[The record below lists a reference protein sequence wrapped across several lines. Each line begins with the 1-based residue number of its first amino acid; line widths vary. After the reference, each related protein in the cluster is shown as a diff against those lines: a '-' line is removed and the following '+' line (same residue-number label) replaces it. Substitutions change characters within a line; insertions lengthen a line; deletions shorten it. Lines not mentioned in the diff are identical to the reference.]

1 MKIFT
6 SSTRLSK
13 GACALA
19 VAGAVALPLAPVLAE
34 NINIAAQNVAA
45 QNVAAGDQ
53 ATAGASFG
61 WGVRASFLSY
71 NGMPREMT
79 DGAAWDATAKQFTFT
94 PTSTTVSEDGKQVTL
109 QAAGR
114 LWFTGHCAEGQDPET
129 GCALNLTFSNPRVEL
144 NLADGTGSLYMTV
157 RTKNYASG
165 KFEGPMEVKMA
176 TLSTGTAKQSEKD
189 GVVSISG
196 ISANLTADGN
206 HAFSDFYN
214 EGASLDPLSI
224 SYTGSAANAPK
235 SAYSAAESY
244 NTGASVNQPQNT
256 ARLGQNHIVHV
267 APPSFSGDTTYT
279 VLNSSNLKMTDTGVL
294 KAIKGV
300 FAVDA
305 DGNRML
311 VIGSETNK
319 PELYTVTAEGKLVS
333 SGIYSDAELGATTV
347 KAIGYNPANNTWGIL
362 SIDGQGGGK
371 LTIIDASG
379 KATSQALPKPDSID
393 PQVVNAYSLDEYYG
407 DSFSNN
413 TVTLAPLPDG
423 SFVYAPSTSIY
434 DASGEKVVQKGHLL
448 HLSSNGVSL
457 VPNSSPEGYTTTLS
471 STLVSPKGYI
481 YRWNNWSGGKVQVLK
496 YENGTF
502 SVVRESS
509 TLEGFEK
516 TEVATMFLTRAGN
529 VVVVDASGSRLVFMD
544 DTLNKVNE
552 VVLSS
557 MRKTDKSGGYNAL
570 ELPNGDIIYPTS
582 FENPNTYEDQLWL
595 NRLAANSA
603 PAPAPEPT
611 KSAEPTVAPTVAP
624 SAEPTVAPTE
634 APTAEPTKSA
644 EPTVAPTEA
653 PTAEPTKSAEPTVAP
668 TAEPTKSA
676 EPTVAPTEAPSA
688 TAEPTMTP
696 SASAEPTAEPSV
708 TAEPTATAEP
718 TVEPSATAEPSVTA
732 EPTAVPSEEPTSPS
746 LPTAS
751 VAPSVAPSA
760 SATPSASVSASPTAV
775 PSVPAVTPSAT
786 VSASASASSSV
797 SASASSSASSS
808 SSASASES
816 ASSSA
821 SASESASAS
830 ASASESSTADQN
842 ATGHKGGS
850 NGGSDAGSG
859 ASDNLGVSG
868 SNGGSSNGGSSL
880 GGGSSAGGS
889 SSSTSGSSSSK
900 LAQTGASGAMFAA
913 AAGAITL
920 AAGTALV
927 VARRR
932 KS

>member
-6 SSTRLSK
+6 SGTRLSK

-224 SYTGSAANAPK
+224 SYNGSAANTPK
-235 SAYSAAESY
+235 SAYSVAESY
-244 NTGASVNQPQNT
+244 NTGAGVNLPQNT
-256 ARLGQNHIVHV
+256 ARLGKNHIVHV

-279 VLNSSNLKMTDTGVL
+279 VLTSSNLKMTDTGVL

-333 SGIYSDAELGATTV
+333 SGTYSDADLGTTTV
-347 KAIGYNPANNTWGIL
+347 KAIGYNPANNTWGIV

-407 DSFSNN
+407 DAFSNN

-434 DASGEKVVQKGHLL
+434 DAAGENVVQKGHLL

-457 VPNSSPEGYTTTLS
+457 VPNSSPEGYTTALP

-481 YRWNNWSGGKVQVLK
+481 YRWNNWYGGKVQILK

-502 SVVRESS
+502 SVVRESA

-544 DTLNKVNE
+544 ETLNKVNE

-603 PAPAPEPT
+603 PEQTPAPEPT
-611 KSAEPTVAPTVAP
+611 KPAEPTVAPTEAPSAEPTKAPEPTVAPTAEPSAEPTKPAEPTVAPTVAPTAEPTKTAEPTVAPTEVPSATAEPTVAPTVAP
-624 SAEPTVAPTE
+624 SA
-634 APTAEPTKSA
+634 TAEPTATAEPSA
-644 EPTVAPTEA
+644 EPTV
-653 PTAEPTKSAEPTVAP
+653 
-668 TAEPTKSA
+668 
-676 EPTVAPTEAPSA
+676 
-688 TAEPTMTP
+688 
-696 SASAEPTAEPSV
+696 EPS
-708 TAEPTATAEP
+708 ATAEP

-751 VAPSVAPSA
+751 VVPSVAPSA
-760 SATPSASVSASPTAV
+760 SVTPSASVGASPTAV
-775 PSVPAVTPSAT
+775 PSVPAVTPSASE
-786 VSASASASSSV
+786 SASASASV
-797 SASASSSASSS
+797 SASSSASSS
-808 SSASASES
+808 SSASATASASES

-821 SASESASAS
+821 SASAS

-842 ATGHKGGS
+842 TAGHKGGS
-850 NGGSDAGSG
+850 NGGSDADSG

-880 GGGSSAGGS
+880 GGGSSVGG
-889 SSSTSGSSSSK
+889 SSTSGSPSSK

-913 AAGAITL
+913 AAGAIIL

>member
-6 SSTRLSK
+6 SGTRLSK

-224 SYTGSAANAPK
+224 SYNGSAANTPK
-235 SAYSAAESY
+235 SAYSVAESY
-244 NTGASVNQPQNT
+244 NTGAGVNQPQNT

-279 VLNSSNLKMTDTGVL
+279 VLTSSNLKMTDTGVL

-333 SGIYSDAELGATTV
+333 SGTYSDADLGTTTV
-347 KAIGYNPANNTWGIL
+347 KAIGYNPANNTWGIV

-407 DSFSNN
+407 DAFSNN

-434 DASGEKVVQKGHLL
+434 DAAGENVVQKGHLL

-457 VPNSSPEGYTTTLS
+457 VPNSSPEGYTTALP

-481 YRWNNWSGGKVQVLK
+481 YRWNNWYGGKVQILK

-502 SVVRESS
+502 SVVRESA

-595 NRLAANSA
+595 NRLAANLA
-603 PAPAPEPT
+603 PEQTPAPEPT
-611 KSAEPTVAPTVAP
+611 KP
-624 SAEPTVAPTE
+624 AEPTVAPTE
-634 APTAEPTKSA
+634 APSAEPTKAPEPTVAPTAEPSAEPTKPAEPTVAPTAEPSAEPTKSA
-644 EPTVAPTEA
+644 EPTVAP
-653 PTAEPTKSAEPTVAP
+653 SAEPTV
-668 TAEPTKSA
+668 TAEP
-676 EPTVAPTEAPSA
+676 
-688 TAEPTMTP
+688 
-696 SASAEPTAEPSV
+696 
-708 TAEPTATAEP
+708 TAEP

-751 VAPSVAPSA
+751 VVPSVAPSA
-760 SATPSASVSASPTAV
+760 SVTPSASVGASPTAV
-775 PSVPAVTPSAT
+775 PSVPAVTPSASE
-786 VSASASASSSV
+786 SASASASV
-797 SASASSSASSS
+797 SASSSASSS
-808 SSASASES
+808 SSASATASASES

-821 SASESASAS
+821 SASAS

-842 ATGHKGGS
+842 TAGHKGGS
-850 NGGSDAGSG
+850 NGGSDADSG

-880 GGGSSAGGS
+880 GGGSSVGG
-889 SSSTSGSSSSK
+889 SSTSGSPSSK

-913 AAGAITL
+913 AAGAIIL

>member
-6 SSTRLSK
+6 SGTRFSK

-19 VAGAVALPLAPVLAE
+19 VAGAVTLPLAPVLAE

-53 ATAGASFG
+53 ATASASFG

-94 PTSTTVSEDGKQVTL
+94 PSSTTISEDGKQVTL

-165 KFEGPMEVKMA
+165 KFEGPAEVKMA
-176 TLSTGTAKQSEKD
+176 TLSTGTAKQSEKG
-189 GVVSISG
+189 GVISISG

-224 SYTGSAANAPK
+224 SYTGSAANTPK
-235 SAYSAAESY
+235 SAYSVAESY
-244 NTGASVNQPQNT
+244 NTGAGVNQPQNT
-256 ARLGQNHIVHV
+256 ARLGRNHIVHV

-294 KAIKGV
+294 KANKGV

-311 VIGSETNK
+311 VIGSESNK

-333 SGIYSDAELGATTV
+333 SGTYSDAELGTNTV
-347 KAIGYNPANNTWGIL
+347 KAIGYNPANNTWGIV
-362 SIDGQGGGK
+362 SIDGHGGGK

-393 PQVVNAYSLDEYYG
+393 PQVVKAYSLDEYYG

-413 TVTLAPLPDG
+413 TLTLAPLPDG

-457 VPNSSPEGYTTTLS
+457 VPNSSPAGYDTALP

-481 YRWNNWSGGKVQVLK
+481 YRWNNWYGGKVQILK

-502 SVVRESS
+502 SVVRESA

-582 FENPNTYEDQLWL
+582 FENPTTYDDQLWL

-603 PAPAPEPT
+603 PTPAPEPT
-611 KSAEPTVAPTVAP
+611 KSAEPTVAPTVEPSAEPTVAPTAEPTVAP
-624 SAEPTVAPTE
+624 SAEPTVTAEPTVAPTE
-634 APTAEPTKSA
+634 APTAEP
-644 EPTVAPTEA
+644 
-653 PTAEPTKSAEPTVAP
+653 SAEPTVAP

-676 EPTVAPTEAPSA
+676 ES
-688 TAEPTMTP
+688 
-696 SASAEPTAEPSV
+696 SAEPTK
-708 TAEPTATAEP
+708 
-718 TVEPSATAEPSVTA
+718 
-732 EPTAVPSEEPTSPS
+732 
-746 LPTAS
+746 
-751 VAPSVAPSA
+751 
-760 SATPSASVSASPTAV
+760 TAV
-775 PSVPAVTPSAT
+775 PSVPAVTPSVSKPA
-786 VSASASASSSV
+786 SASASASSSASV
-797 SASASSSASSS
+797 SASSSASSS
-808 SSASASES
+808 SSASATASASES
-816 ASSSA
+816 ASASASA

-842 ATGHKGGS
+842 AAGHKGGS
-850 NGGSDAGSG
+850 NGDSDAGSG
-859 ASDNLGVSG
+859 ASDNLDVSG
-868 SNGGSSNGGSSL
+868 SNGGSSNGG
-880 GGGSSAGGS
+880 
-889 SSSTSGSSSSK
+889 SSTSGSSSSK
-900 LAQTGASGAMFAA
+900 LAQTGASGAIFAV

-920 AAGTALV
+920 VAGTALV

>member
-6 SSTRLSK
+6 SGTRFSK

-19 VAGAVALPLAPVLAE
+19 VAGAVTLPLAPVLAE

-53 ATAGASFG
+53 ATASASFG

-94 PTSTTVSEDGKQVTL
+94 PSSTTISEDGKQVTL

-165 KFEGPMEVKMA
+165 KFEGPAEVKMA
-176 TLSTGTAKQSEKD
+176 TLSTGTAKQSEKG
-189 GVVSISG
+189 GVISISG

-224 SYTGSAANAPK
+224 SYTGSAANTPK
-235 SAYSAAESY
+235 SAYSVAESY
-244 NTGASVNQPQNT
+244 NTGAGVNQPQNT
-256 ARLGQNHIVHV
+256 ARLGRNHIVHV

-294 KAIKGV
+294 KANKGV

-311 VIGSETNK
+311 VIGSESNK

-333 SGIYSDAELGATTV
+333 SGTYSDAELGTNTV
-347 KAIGYNPANNTWGIL
+347 KAIGYNPANNTWGIV
-362 SIDGQGGGK
+362 SIDGHGGGK

-434 DASGEKVVQKGHLL
+434 DAAGEKVVQKGHLL
-448 HLSSNGVSL
+448 HMSSNGVSL
-457 VPNSSPEGYTTTLS
+457 VPNSSPAGYDTALP

-481 YRWNNWSGGKVQVLK
+481 YRWNNWYGGKVQILK

-502 SVVRESS
+502 SVVRESA

-544 DTLNKVNE
+544 ETLNKVNE

-582 FENPNTYEDQLWL
+582 FENPTTYDDQLWL

-603 PAPAPEPT
+603 PTPAPEPT
-611 KSAEPTVAPTVAP
+611 KSAEPTVAPTVEPSAEPTVAPTAEPTVAP
-624 SAEPTVAPTE
+624 SAEPTVTAEPTVAPTE
-634 APTAEPTKSA
+634 APTAEP
-644 EPTVAPTEA
+644 
-653 PTAEPTKSAEPTVAP
+653 SAEPTVAP

-676 EPTVAPTEAPSA
+676 ES
-688 TAEPTMTP
+688 
-696 SASAEPTAEPSV
+696 SAEPTK
-708 TAEPTATAEP
+708 
-718 TVEPSATAEPSVTA
+718 
-732 EPTAVPSEEPTSPS
+732 
-746 LPTAS
+746 
-751 VAPSVAPSA
+751 
-760 SATPSASVSASPTAV
+760 TAV
-775 PSVPAVTPSAT
+775 PSVPAVTPSVSKPA
-786 VSASASASSSV
+786 SASASASSSASV
-797 SASASSSASSS
+797 SASSSASSS
-808 SSASASES
+808 SSASATASASES
-816 ASSSA
+816 ASASASA

-842 ATGHKGGS
+842 AAGHKGGS
-850 NGGSDAGSG
+850 NGDSDAGSG
-859 ASDNLGVSG
+859 ASDNLDVSG
-868 SNGGSSNGGSSL
+868 SNGGSSNGG
-880 GGGSSAGGS
+880 
-889 SSSTSGSSSSK
+889 SSTSGSSSSK
-900 LAQTGASGAMFAA
+900 LAQTGASGAIFAV

-920 AAGTALV
+920 VAGTALV

>member
-6 SSTRLSK
+6 SGTRLSK

-129 GCALNLTFSNPRVEL
+129 GCALNLTFSNPRMEL
-144 NLADGTGSLYMTV
+144 SLADGTGSLYMTV

-224 SYTGSAANAPK
+224 SYNGSAANTPK
-235 SAYSAAESY
+235 SAYSVAESY
-244 NTGASVNQPQNT
+244 NTGAGVNQPQNT

-279 VLNSSNLKMTDTGVL
+279 VLTSSNLKMTDTGVL

-333 SGIYSDAELGATTV
+333 SGTYSDADLGTTTV
-347 KAIGYNPANNTWGIL
+347 KAIGYNPANNTWGIV

-407 DSFSNN
+407 DAFSNN

-434 DASGEKVVQKGHLL
+434 DAAGENVVQKGHLL

-457 VPNSSPEGYTTTLS
+457 VPNSSPEGYTTALP

-481 YRWNNWSGGKVQVLK
+481 YRWNNWYGGKVQILK

-502 SVVRESS
+502 SVVRESA

-603 PAPAPEPT
+603 PEQTPAPEPT
-611 KSAEPTVAPTVAP
+611 KP
-624 SAEPTVAPTE
+624 AEPTVAPTE
-634 APTAEPTKSA
+634 APSAEPTKA
-644 EPTVAPTEA
+644 PEPTVAPTAE
-653 PTAEPTKSAEPTVAP
+653 PSAEPTKPAEPTVAPTVAP

-676 EPTVAPTEAPSA
+676 EPTVAPSAEPTVEPSA
-688 TAEPTMTP
+688 TAEPT
-696 SASAEPTAEPSV
+696 AEPTVEPS
-708 TAEPTATAEP
+708 ATAEP

-751 VAPSVAPSA
+751 VVPSVAPSA
-760 SATPSASVSASPTAV
+760 SVTPSASVGASPTAV
-775 PSVPAVTPSAT
+775 PSVPAVTPSASE
-786 VSASASASSSV
+786 SASASASV
-797 SASASSSASSS
+797 SASSSASSS
-808 SSASASES
+808 SSASATASASES

-821 SASESASAS
+821 SASAS

-842 ATGHKGGS
+842 TAGHKGGS
-850 NGGSDAGSG
+850 NGGSDADSG

-880 GGGSSAGGS
+880 GGGSSVGG
-889 SSSTSGSSSSK
+889 SSTSGSPSSK

-913 AAGAITL
+913 AAGAIIL

>member
-244 NTGASVNQPQNT
+244 NTGAGVNQPQNT

-333 SGIYSDAELGATTV
+333 SGIYSDAELGANTV

-434 DASGEKVVQKGHLL
+434 DAAGEKVVQKGHLL

-611 KSAEPTVAPTVAP
+611 KAPEPTPAP
-624 SAEPTVAPTE
+624 
-634 APTAEPTKSA
+634 EPTKSA

-676 EPTVAPTEAPSA
+676 EPTVAPTEAP
-688 TAEPTMTP
+688 TAEPTVAPTVAP
-696 SASAEPTAEPSV
+696 SAEPTVTAEPSATAEPTAEPS
-708 TAEPTATAEP
+708 ASAEP

-760 SATPSASVSASPTAV
+760 SVTPSATPSASVSASPTAV

-786 VSASASASSSV
+786 VSASASASASASSSV
-797 SASASSSASSS
+797 SVSASSSASSS
-808 SSASASES
+808 SSASVSASASES

-842 ATGHKGGS
+842 TAGHKGGS

-868 SNGGSSNGGSSL
+868 SNGGSSNGGSS
-880 GGGSSAGGS
+880 AG

>member
-6 SSTRLSK
+6 SGTRFSK

-19 VAGAVALPLAPVLAE
+19 VAGAVTLPLAPVLAE

-224 SYTGSAANAPK
+224 SYNGSAANTPK
-235 SAYSAAESY
+235 SAYSVAESY
-244 NTGASVNQPQNT
+244 NTGAGVNLPQNT

-267 APPSFSGDTTYT
+267 APPSFGGDTTYT
-279 VLNSSNLKMTDTGVL
+279 VLTSSNLKMTDTGVL

-333 SGIYSDAELGATTV
+333 SGTYSDADLGTTTV
-347 KAIGYNPANNTWGIL
+347 KAIGYNPANNTWGIV

-434 DASGEKVVQKGHLL
+434 DAAGENVVQKGHLL

-457 VPNSSPEGYTTTLS
+457 VPNSSPEGYDTALP

-481 YRWNNWSGGKVQVLK
+481 YRWNNWYGGKVQILK

-502 SVVRESS
+502 SVVRESA

-582 FENPNTYEDQLWL
+582 FENPTTYEDQLWL
-595 NRLAANSA
+595 NRLATNSA
-603 PAPAPEPT
+603 PTPAPEPT
-611 KSAEPTVAPTVAP
+611 KSAEPTVAPTAEPTVAP
-624 SAEPTVAPTE
+624 SAEPTVT
-634 APTAEPTKSA
+634 A
-644 EPTVAPTEA
+644 EPTVAPT
-653 PTAEPTKSAEPTVAP
+653 AEPSAEPTVAP

-676 EPTVAPTEAPSA
+676 EP
-688 TAEPTMTP
+688 
-696 SASAEPTAEPSV
+696 SAEPTK
-708 TAEPTATAEP
+708 
-718 TVEPSATAEPSVTA
+718 
-732 EPTAVPSEEPTSPS
+732 
-746 LPTAS
+746 
-751 VAPSVAPSA
+751 
-760 SATPSASVSASPTAV
+760 TAV
-775 PSVPAVTPSAT
+775 PSVPAVTPSVSKPA
-786 VSASASASSSV
+786 SASASASSSASV
-797 SASASSSASSS
+797 SASSSASSS
-808 SSASASES
+808 SSASATASASES
-816 ASSSA
+816 ASASASA

-842 ATGHKGGS
+842 AAGHKGGS
-850 NGGSDAGSG
+850 NGDSDAGSG
-859 ASDNLGVSG
+859 ASDNLDVSG
-868 SNGGSSNGGSSL
+868 SNGGSSNGG
-880 GGGSSAGGS
+880 
-889 SSSTSGSSSSK
+889 SSTSGSSSSK
-900 LAQTGASGAMFAA
+900 LAQTGASGAIFAV

-920 AAGTALV
+920 VAGTALV

>member
-79 DGAAWDATAKQFTFT
+79 DGAGWDATAKQFTFT

-109 QAAGR
+109 RAAGR

-244 NTGASVNQPQNT
+244 NTGAGVNQPQNT

-333 SGIYSDAELGATTV
+333 SGVYSDAELGANTV

-434 DASGEKVVQKGHLL
+434 DASGEKAVQKGHLL

-611 KSAEPTVAPTVAP
+611 KAPEPTPAPEPTVAPTVAP
-624 SAEPTVAPTE
+624 
-634 APTAEPTKSA
+634 
-644 EPTVAPTEA
+644 
-653 PTAEPTKSAEPTVAP
+653 SAEPTVAP

-676 EPTVAPTEAPSA
+676 EPTVAPTAEPTVAPSA
-688 TAEPTMTP
+688 TAEPTVTP
-696 SASAEPTAEPSV
+696 SASAEPTAEPTVTAEPSA
-708 TAEPTATAEP
+708 TAEPTAEPSASAEP
-718 TVEPSATAEPSVTA
+718 TVAPSATAEPSVTA

-786 VSASASASSSV
+786 VSASASASASASSSV

-808 SSASASES
+808 SSASVSASASESASES
-816 ASSSA
+816 ASSTA
-821 SASESASAS
+821 SASAS

-842 ATGHKGGS
+842 TAGHKGGS

-859 ASDNLGVSG
+859 TSDNLGVSG

-880 GGGSSAGGS
+880 GGGSSAG
-889 SSSTSGSSSSK
+889 SSSSK

-913 AAGAITL
+913 AAGAMTL

>member
-6 SSTRLSK
+6 SGTRFSK

-19 VAGAVALPLAPVLAE
+19 VAGAVTLPLAPVLAE

-53 ATAGASFG
+53 ATASASFG

-94 PTSTTVSEDGKQVTL
+94 PSSTTISEDGKQVTL

-165 KFEGPMEVKMA
+165 KFEGPAEVKMA
-176 TLSTGTAKQSEKD
+176 TLSTGTAKQSEKG

-224 SYTGSAANAPK
+224 SYNGSAANTPK
-235 SAYSAAESY
+235 SAYSVAESY
-244 NTGASVNQPQNT
+244 NTGAGVNQPQNT

-279 VLNSSNLKMTDTGVL
+279 VLTSSNLKMTDTGVL

-333 SGIYSDAELGATTV
+333 SGTYSDADLGTTTV
-347 KAIGYNPANNTWGIL
+347 KAIGYNPANNTWGIV

-407 DSFSNN
+407 DAFSNN

-434 DASGEKVVQKGHLL
+434 DAAGENVVQKGHLL

-457 VPNSSPEGYTTTLS
+457 VPNSSPEGYTTALP

-481 YRWNNWSGGKVQVLK
+481 YRWNNWYGGKVQILK

-502 SVVRESS
+502 SVVRESA

-603 PAPAPEPT
+603 PEQTPAPEPT
-611 KSAEPTVAPTVAP
+611 KPAEPTVAPTEAPSAEPTKAPEPTVAPTAEPSAEPTKPAEPTVAPTVAPTAEPTKTAEPTVAPTEVPSATAEPTVAPTVAP
-624 SAEPTVAPTE
+624 SA
-634 APTAEPTKSA
+634 TAEPTATAEPSA
-644 EPTVAPTEA
+644 EPTV
-653 PTAEPTKSAEPTVAP
+653 
-668 TAEPTKSA
+668 
-676 EPTVAPTEAPSA
+676 
-688 TAEPTMTP
+688 
-696 SASAEPTAEPSV
+696 EPS
-708 TAEPTATAEP
+708 ATAEP

-751 VAPSVAPSA
+751 VVPSVAPSA
-760 SATPSASVSASPTAV
+760 SVTPSASVGASPTAV
-775 PSVPAVTPSAT
+775 PSVPAVTPSASE
-786 VSASASASSSV
+786 SASASASV
-797 SASASSSASSS
+797 SASSSASSS
-808 SSASASES
+808 SSASATASASES

-821 SASESASAS
+821 SASAS

-842 ATGHKGGS
+842 TAGHKGGS
-850 NGGSDAGSG
+850 NGGSDADSG

-880 GGGSSAGGS
+880 GGGSSVGG
-889 SSSTSGSSSSK
+889 SSTSGSPSSK

-913 AAGAITL
+913 AAGAIIL

>member
-6 SSTRLSK
+6 SGTRLSK

-19 VAGAVALPLAPVLAE
+19 VAGAVTLPLAPVLAE
-34 NINIAAQNVAA
+34 NINVAAQNVAA

-109 QAAGR
+109 NAAGR

-165 KFEGPMEVKMA
+165 KFEGPQEVKMA

-224 SYTGSAANAPK
+224 SYTGSAANTPK
-235 SAYSAAESY
+235 SAYSVAESY
-244 NTGASVNQPQNT
+244 NTGAGVSQPQNT

-267 APPSFSGDTTYT
+267 APPSFGGDTTYT
-279 VLNSSNLKMTDTGVL
+279 VLTSSNLKMTDTGVL
-294 KAIKGV
+294 KANKGV
-300 FAVDA
+300 FAVDT

-333 SGIYSDAELGATTV
+333 SGIYSNAELGANTV
-347 KAIGYNPANNTWGIL
+347 KAIGYNPANNTWGIV
-362 SIDGQGGGK
+362 SIDGHGGGK

-379 KATSQALPKPDSID
+379 NATSQALPKPDSID
-393 PQVVNAYSLDEYYG
+393 PQVVKAYSLDEYYG

-413 TVTLAPLPDG
+413 TLTLAPLPDG

-434 DASGEKVVQKGHLL
+434 DASGEKVIQKGHLL

-457 VPNSSPEGYTTTLS
+457 VPNSSPEGYTTTLP

-481 YRWNNWSGGKVQVLK
+481 YRWNNWYGGKVQILK

-502 SVVRESS
+502 SVVRESA

-582 FENPNTYEDQLWL
+582 FENPTTYEDQLWL
-595 NRLAANSA
+595 NRLATNS
-603 PAPAPEPT
+603 APEPT

-624 SAEPTVAPTE
+624 SAEP
-634 APTAEPTKSA
+634 S
-644 EPTVAPTEA
+644 
-653 PTAEPTKSAEPTVAP
+653 
-668 TAEPTKSA
+668 
-676 EPTVAPTEAPSA
+676 
-688 TAEPTMTP
+688 
-696 SASAEPTAEPSV
+696 
-708 TAEPTATAEP
+708 ATAEP
-718 TVEPSATAEPSVTA
+718 TVEPSATAKPSVTA

-746 LPTAS
+746 LPTES
-751 VAPSVAPSA
+751 VVPSVAPSA
-760 SATPSASVSASPTAV
+760 SVTPSASVSASPTSV
-775 PSVPAVTPSAT
+775 PSVPAVTPSASESASA
-786 VSASASASSSV
+786 SASASASSSV

-808 SSASASES
+808 SSASATASASES

-821 SASESASAS
+821 STSAS

-842 ATGHKGGS
+842 AAGYKGGS
-850 NGGSDAGSG
+850 DGGSDAGSG

-889 SSSTSGSSSSK
+889 STSGSSSSK

-920 AAGTALV
+920 AVGTALV

>member
-244 NTGASVNQPQNT
+244 NTGAGVNQPQNT

-311 VIGSETNK
+311 VIGSESNK

-333 SGIYSDAELGATTV
+333 SGIYSDAELGANTV

-481 YRWNNWSGGKVQVLK
+481 YRWNNWSGGKVQILK

-603 PAPAPEPT
+603 PAPEPT
-611 KSAEPTVAPTVAP
+611 KAPEPTVAPTVAP
-624 SAEPTVAPTE
+624 SVEPTVAPTE

-668 TAEPTKSA
+668 TEAPTA
-676 EPTVAPTEAPSA
+676 EPTVAPTVAPSA
-688 TAEPTMTP
+688 EPTV
-696 SASAEPTAEPSV
+696 TAEPSV

-786 VSASASASSSV
+786 VSASASASASASSSV

-808 SSASASES
+808 SSASVSASASESASES
-816 ASSSA
+816 ASSTA
-821 SASESASAS
+821 SASAS

-850 NGGSDAGSG
+850 NGGSDMGSG

-880 GGGSSAGGS
+880 GGGSSAG

>member
-6 SSTRLSK
+6 SGTRLSK

-224 SYTGSAANAPK
+224 SYNGSAANTPK
-235 SAYSAAESY
+235 SAYSVAESY
-244 NTGASVNQPQNT
+244 NTGAGVSLPQNT

-267 APPSFSGDTTYT
+267 APPSFGGDTTYT
-279 VLNSSNLKMTDTGVL
+279 VLTSSNLKMTDTGVL

-333 SGIYSDAELGATTV
+333 SGTYSDAELGANTV
-347 KAIGYNPANNTWGIL
+347 KAIGYNPANNTWGIV
-362 SIDGQGGGK
+362 SVDGQGGGK

-434 DASGEKVVQKGHLL
+434 DAAGEKVVQKGHLL
-448 HLSSNGVSL
+448 HMSSNGVSL
-457 VPNSSPEGYTTTLS
+457 VPNSSPAGYDTALP

-481 YRWNNWSGGKVQVLK
+481 YRWNNWYGGKVQILK

-502 SVVRESS
+502 SVVRESA

-603 PAPAPEPT
+603 PEQTPAPEPT

-624 SAEPTVAPTE
+624 TAEPTKPAEPTLAPTE

-653 PTAEPTKSAEPTVAP
+653 PSAEPTVAP
-668 TAEPTKSA
+668 TAEPTA
-676 EPTVAPTEAPSA
+676 EPSA
-688 TAEPTMTP
+688 
-696 SASAEPTAEPSV
+696 TAEPSV
-708 TAEPTATAEP
+708 TAEPTAEP

-732 EPTAVPSEEPTSPS
+732 EPTAAPSEEPTSPS

-775 PSVPAVTPSAT
+775 PSVPAVTPSVSASA
-786 VSASASASSSV
+786 SASASASSSASV
-797 SASASSSASSS
+797 SASSSASSS
-808 SSASASES
+808 SSASVTASASAS
-816 ASSSA
+816 ASSTASASA

-842 ATGHKGGS
+842 AAGHKGGS

-868 SNGGSSNGGSSL
+868 SSNGGSSNGGSS
-880 GGGSSAGGS
+880 AGG
-889 SSSTSGSSSSK
+889 SSTSGSSSSK

>member
-6 SSTRLSK
+6 SGTRLSK

-79 DGAAWDATAKQFTFT
+79 DGASWDATAKQFTFT

-224 SYTGSAANAPK
+224 SYNGSAANTPK
-235 SAYSAAESY
+235 SAYSVAESY
-244 NTGASVNQPQNT
+244 NTGAGVSLPQNT

-267 APPSFSGDTTYT
+267 APPSFGGDTTYT
-279 VLNSSNLKMTDTGVL
+279 VLTSSNLKMTDTGVL

-333 SGIYSDAELGATTV
+333 SGTYSDVDLGANTV
-347 KAIGYNPANNTWGIL
+347 KAIGYNPANNTWGIV

-379 KATSQALPKPDSID
+379 KATSQALPKPASID
-393 PQVVNAYSLDEYYG
+393 
-407 DSFSNN
+407 
-413 TVTLAPLPDG
+413 
-423 SFVYAPSTSIY
+423 
-434 DASGEKVVQKGHLL
+434 
-448 HLSSNGVSL
+448 
-457 VPNSSPEGYTTTLS
+457 
-471 STLVSPKGYI
+471 
-481 YRWNNWSGGKVQVLK
+481 R
-496 YENGTF
+496 
-502 SVVRESS
+502 
-509 TLEGFEK
+509 
-516 TEVATMFLTRAGN
+516 
-529 VVVVDASGSRLVFMD
+529 RL
-544 DTLNKVNE
+544 
-552 VVLSS
+552 
-557 MRKTDKSGGYNAL
+557 
-570 ELPNGDIIYPTS
+570 
-582 FENPNTYEDQLWL
+582 
-595 NRLAANSA
+595 
-603 PAPAPEPT
+603 
-611 KSAEPTVAPTVAP
+611 
-624 SAEPTVAPTE
+624 
-634 APTAEPTKSA
+634 
-644 EPTVAPTEA
+644 
-653 PTAEPTKSAEPTVAP
+653 
-668 TAEPTKSA
+668 
-676 EPTVAPTEAPSA
+676 
-688 TAEPTMTP
+688 
-696 SASAEPTAEPSV
+696 
-708 TAEPTATAEP
+708 
-718 TVEPSATAEPSVTA
+718 
-732 EPTAVPSEEPTSPS
+732 
-746 LPTAS
+746 
-751 VAPSVAPSA
+751 
-760 SATPSASVSASPTAV
+760 
-775 PSVPAVTPSAT
+775 
-786 VSASASASSSV
+786 
-797 SASASSSASSS
+797 
-808 SSASASES
+808 
-816 ASSSA
+816 
-821 SASESASAS
+821 
-830 ASASESSTADQN
+830 
-842 ATGHKGGS
+842 
-850 NGGSDAGSG
+850 
-859 ASDNLGVSG
+859 
-868 SNGGSSNGGSSL
+868 
-880 GGGSSAGGS
+880 
-889 SSSTSGSSSSK
+889 
-900 LAQTGASGAMFAA
+900 
-913 AAGAITL
+913 
-920 AAGTALV
+920 
-927 VARRR
+927 
-932 KS
+932 

>member
-6 SSTRLSK
+6 SGTRFSK
-13 GACALA
+13 GACALV
-19 VAGAVALPLAPVLAE
+19 VAGAVTLPLAPVLAE

-94 PTSTTVSEDGKQVTL
+94 PTSTTISEDGKQVTL

-165 KFEGPMEVKMA
+165 KFEGPAEVKMA
-176 TLSTGTAKQSEKD
+176 TLSTGTAKQSEKG

-224 SYTGSAANAPK
+224 SYTGSAANTPK
-235 SAYSAAESY
+235 SAYSVAESY
-244 NTGASVNQPQNT
+244 NTGAGVSQPQNT

-279 VLNSSNLKMTDTGVL
+279 VLTSSNLKMTDTGVL
-294 KAIKGV
+294 KANKGV
-300 FAVDA
+300 FAVDT

-333 SGIYSDAELGATTV
+333 SGIYSNAELGANTV
-347 KAIGYNPANNTWGIL
+347 KAIGYNPANNTWGIV
-362 SIDGQGGGK
+362 SIDGHGGGK

-379 KATSQALPKPDSID
+379 NATSQALPKPDSID

-407 DSFSNN
+407 DAFSNN
-413 TVTLAPLPDG
+413 TLTLAPLPDG

-434 DASGEKVVQKGHLL
+434 DASGEKVIQKGHLL

-457 VPNSSPEGYTTTLS
+457 VPNSSPEGYTTALP

-481 YRWNNWSGGKVQVLK
+481 YRWNNWYGGKVQILK

-502 SVVRESS
+502 SVVRESA

-603 PAPAPEPT
+603 PEQTPAPEPT
-611 KSAEPTVAPTVAP
+611 KP
-624 SAEPTVAPTE
+624 AEPTVAPTE
-634 APTAEPTKSA
+634 APSAEPTKAPEPTVAPTAEPSAEPTKPAEPTVAPTAEPSAEPTKSA
-644 EPTVAPTEA
+644 EPTVAP
-653 PTAEPTKSAEPTVAP
+653 SAEPTV
-668 TAEPTKSA
+668 TAEP
-676 EPTVAPTEAPSA
+676 
-688 TAEPTMTP
+688 
-696 SASAEPTAEPSV
+696 
-708 TAEPTATAEP
+708 TAEP

-751 VAPSVAPSA
+751 VVPSVAPSA
-760 SATPSASVSASPTAV
+760 SVTPSASVGASPTAV
-775 PSVPAVTPSAT
+775 PSVPAVTPSASE
-786 VSASASASSSV
+786 SASASASV
-797 SASASSSASSS
+797 SASSSASSS
-808 SSASASES
+808 SSASATASASES

-821 SASESASAS
+821 SASAS

-842 ATGHKGGS
+842 TAGHKGGS
-850 NGGSDAGSG
+850 NGGSDADSG

-880 GGGSSAGGS
+880 GGGSSVGG
-889 SSSTSGSSSSK
+889 SSTSGSPSSK

-913 AAGAITL
+913 AAGAIIL

>member
-6 SSTRLSK
+6 SGTRLSK

-224 SYTGSAANAPK
+224 SYNGSAANTPK
-235 SAYSAAESY
+235 SAYSVAESY
-244 NTGASVNQPQNT
+244 NTGAGVSLPQNT

-267 APPSFSGDTTYT
+267 APPSFGGDTTYT
-279 VLNSSNLKMTDTGVL
+279 VLTSSNLKMTDTGVL

-333 SGIYSDAELGATTV
+333 SGTYSDAELGANTV
-347 KAIGYNPANNTWGIL
+347 KAIGYNPANNTWGIV
-362 SIDGQGGGK
+362 SVDGQGGGK

-434 DASGEKVVQKGHLL
+434 DAAGEKVVQKGHLL
-448 HLSSNGVSL
+448 HMSSNGVSL
-457 VPNSSPEGYTTTLS
+457 VPNSSPAGYDTALP

-481 YRWNNWSGGKVQVLK
+481 YRWNNWYGGKVQILK

-502 SVVRESS
+502 SVVRESA

-603 PAPAPEPT
+603 PEQTPAPEPT
-611 KSAEPTVAPTVAP
+611 KPAEPTVAPTEAPSAEPTKAPEPTVAPTAEPSAEPSKSAEPTVAPTMAPTAEPTKTAEPTVAPTEVPSATAEPTVAPTVAP
-624 SAEPTVAPTE
+624 SA
-634 APTAEPTKSA
+634 TAEPTATAEPSA
-644 EPTVAPTEA
+644 EPT
-653 PTAEPTKSAEPTVAP
+653 K
-668 TAEPTKSA
+668 
-676 EPTVAPTEAPSA
+676 
-688 TAEPTMTP
+688 
-696 SASAEPTAEPSV
+696 EPS
-708 TAEPTATAEP
+708 ATAEP

-751 VAPSVAPSA
+751 VVPSVAPSA
-760 SATPSASVSASPTAV
+760 SVTPSASVGASPTAV
-775 PSVPAVTPSAT
+775 PSVPAVTPSASE
-786 VSASASASSSV
+786 SASASASV
-797 SASASSSASSS
+797 SASSSASSS
-808 SSASASES
+808 SSASATASASES

-821 SASESASAS
+821 SASAS

-842 ATGHKGGS
+842 TAGHKGGS
-850 NGGSDAGSG
+850 NGGSDADSG

-880 GGGSSAGGS
+880 GGGSSVGG
-889 SSSTSGSSSSK
+889 SSTSGSPSSK

-913 AAGAITL
+913 AAGAIIL

>member
-6 SSTRLSK
+6 SGTRLSK

-45 QNVAAGDQ
+45 QNAAAGDQ

-224 SYTGSAANAPK
+224 SYNGSAANTPK
-235 SAYSAAESY
+235 SAYSVAESY
-244 NTGASVNQPQNT
+244 NTGAGVNQPQNT

-267 APPSFSGDTTYT
+267 APPSFGGNTTYT
-279 VLNSSNLKMTDTGVL
+279 VLTSSNLKMTDTGVL

-333 SGIYSDAELGATTV
+333 SGTYSDVDLGANTV

-434 DASGEKVVQKGHLL
+434 DAAGEKVVQKGHLL
-448 HLSSNGVSL
+448 HMSSNGVSL
-457 VPNSSPEGYTTTLS
+457 VPNSSPAGYDTALP

-481 YRWNNWSGGKVQVLK
+481 YRWNNWYGGKVQILK

-502 SVVRESS
+502 SVVRESA

-544 DTLNKVNE
+544 DNLNKVNE

-603 PAPAPEPT
+603 PEQTPAPEPT
-611 KSAEPTVAPTVAP
+611 KPAEPTVAPTEAPSAEPTKAPEPTVAPTAEPSAEPSKSAEPTVAPTMAPTAEPTKTAEPTVAPTEVPSATAEPTVAPTVAP
-624 SAEPTVAPTE
+624 SA
-634 APTAEPTKSA
+634 TAEPTATAEPSA
-644 EPTVAPTEA
+644 EPT
-653 PTAEPTKSAEPTVAP
+653 
-668 TAEPTKSA
+668 
-676 EPTVAPTEAPSA
+676 
-688 TAEPTMTP
+688 M
-696 SASAEPTAEPSV
+696 EPS
-708 TAEPTATAEP
+708 ATAEP

-751 VAPSVAPSA
+751 VVPSVAPSA
-760 SATPSASVSASPTAV
+760 SVTPSASVGASPTAV
-775 PSVPAVTPSAT
+775 PSVPAVTPSASE
-786 VSASASASSSV
+786 SASASASV
-797 SASASSSASSS
+797 SASSSASSS
-808 SSASASES
+808 SSASATASASES

-821 SASESASAS
+821 SASAS

-842 ATGHKGGS
+842 TAGHKGGS
-850 NGGSDAGSG
+850 NGGSDADSG

-880 GGGSSAGGS
+880 GGGSSVGG
-889 SSSTSGSSSSK
+889 SSTSGSPSSK

-913 AAGAITL
+913 AAGAIIL

>member
-79 DGAAWDATAKQFTFT
+79 DGAGWDATAKQFTFT

-109 QAAGR
+109 RAAGR

-244 NTGASVNQPQNT
+244 NTGAGVNQPQNT

-333 SGIYSDAELGATTV
+333 SGVYSDAELGANTV

-434 DASGEKVVQKGHLL
+434 DASGEKAVQKGHLL

-611 KSAEPTVAPTVAP
+611 KAPEPTPAPEPTVAPTVAP
-624 SAEPTVAPTE
+624 
-634 APTAEPTKSA
+634 
-644 EPTVAPTEA
+644 
-653 PTAEPTKSAEPTVAP
+653 SAEPTVAP

-676 EPTVAPTEAPSA
+676 EPTVAPTAEPTVAPSA
-688 TAEPTMTP
+688 TAEPTVTP
-696 SASAEPTAEPSV
+696 SASAEPTAEPTVTAEPSA
-708 TAEPTATAEP
+708 TAEPTAEPSASAEP
-718 TVEPSATAEPSVTA
+718 TVAPSATAEPSVTA

-786 VSASASASSSV
+786 VSASASASASASSSV

-808 SSASASES
+808 SSASVSASASES
-816 ASSSA
+816 ASSTA
-821 SASESASAS
+821 SASAS

-842 ATGHKGGS
+842 TAGHKGGS

-859 ASDNLGVSG
+859 TSDNLGVSG

-880 GGGSSAGGS
+880 GGGSSAG
-889 SSSTSGSSSSK
+889 SSSSK

-913 AAGAITL
+913 AAGAMTL

>member
-6 SSTRLSK
+6 SGTRLSK

-34 NINIAAQNVAA
+34 NSNIAAQNVVA
-45 QNVAAGDQ
+45 QNVAASDQ

-94 PTSTTVSEDGKQVTL
+94 PTSTTISEDGKQVTL

-165 KFEGPMEVKMA
+165 KFEGPQEVKMA
-176 TLSTGTAKQSEKD
+176 TLSTGTAKQSEKG

-224 SYTGSAANAPK
+224 SYTGNAANTPK
-235 SAYSAAESY
+235 SAYSLAESY
-244 NTGASVNQPQNT
+244 NTGAGVNQPQNT

-279 VLNSSNLKMTDTGVL
+279 VLTSSNLKMTDTGVL

-311 VIGSETNK
+311 VISSETNK

-333 SGIYSDAELGATTV
+333 SGPYSDAELGANTV
-347 KAIGYNPANNTWGIL
+347 KAIGYNPANNTWGIV
-362 SIDGQGGGK
+362 SIDGHGGGK

-379 KATSQALPKPDSID
+379 NATSQALPKPDSID
-393 PQVVNAYSLDEYYG
+393 PQVVKAYSLDEYYG

-413 TVTLAPLPDG
+413 TLTLAPLPDG

-434 DASGEKVVQKGHLL
+434 DASGEKVIQKGHLL

-457 VPNSSPEGYTTTLS
+457 VPNSSPEGYTTTLP

-481 YRWNNWSGGKVQVLK
+481 YRWNNWYGGKVQILK

-502 SVVRESS
+502 SVVRESA

-582 FENPNTYEDQLWL
+582 FENPTTYEDQLWL
-595 NRLAANSA
+595 NRLATNSA
-603 PAPAPEPT
+603 PEQTPAP
-611 KSAEPTVAPTVAP
+611 
-624 SAEPTVAPTE
+624 
-634 APTAEPTKSA
+634 EPTKSA

-653 PTAEPTKSAEPTVAP
+653 PTAEPTVAPTVAP
-668 TAEPTKSA
+668 SA
-676 EPTVAPTEAPSA
+676 EPSA
-688 TAEPTMTP
+688 TAEPTVEPTVEPTATAEP
-696 SASAEPTAEPSV
+696 STTAEPTAEPS
-708 TAEPTATAEP
+708 ATAEP
-718 TVEPSATAEPSVTA
+718 TVEPSATAKPSVTA
-732 EPTAVPSEEPTSPS
+732 EPTPVPSEEPTSPS
-746 LPTAS
+746 LPTES
-751 VAPSVAPSA
+751 VVPSVAPSA
-760 SATPSASVSASPTAV
+760 SVTPSASVSASPTSV
-775 PSVPAVTPSAT
+775 PSVPAVTPSASESASA
-786 VSASASASSSV
+786 SASASASSSV

-821 SASESASAS
+821 STSAS

-842 ATGHKGGS
+842 AAGYKGGS
-850 NGGSDAGSG
+850 DGGSDAGSG
-859 ASDNLGVSG
+859 VSDNLGVSG

-880 GGGSSAGGS
+880 GGGSSAGG
-889 SSSTSGSSSSK
+889 SSTSGSSSSK

-920 AAGTALV
+920 AVGTALV

>member
-53 ATAGASFG
+53 ATTGASFG

-224 SYTGSAANAPK
+224 SYTGSAANTTK
-235 SAYSAAESY
+235 SAYSVAESY

-333 SGIYSDAELGATTV
+333 SGIYSDAELGANTV

-457 VPNSSPEGYTTTLS
+457 VPNSSPEGYTTALP

-481 YRWNNWSGGKVQVLK
+481 YRWNNWYGGKVQILK

-611 KSAEPTVAPTVAP
+611 KAP
-624 SAEPTVAPTE
+624 EPTVAPTE
-634 APTAEPTKSA
+634 APT
-644 EPTVAPTEA
+644 
-653 PTAEPTKSAEPTVAP
+653 AEPTVAP

-676 EPTVAPTEAPSA
+676 EPTVAPTAEPTVAP
-688 TAEPTMTP
+688 TAEPTVAPTEAP
-696 SASAEPTAEPSV
+696 TSEPTAEPSV

-718 TVEPSATAEPSVTA
+718 TVEPSATAEPTVAPTVAPSATAEPSVTA

-786 VSASASASSSV
+786 VSASASASASASSSV

-808 SSASASES
+808 SSASVSASASES

-821 SASESASAS
+821 SASAS

-842 ATGHKGGS
+842 TAGHKGGS

-880 GGGSSAGGS
+880 GGGSSAG

>member
-6 SSTRLSK
+6 SGTRLSK

-224 SYTGSAANAPK
+224 SYNGSAANTPK
-235 SAYSAAESY
+235 SAYSVAESY
-244 NTGASVNQPQNT
+244 NTGAGVNQPQNT

-279 VLNSSNLKMTDTGVL
+279 VLTSSNLKMTDTGVL

-333 SGIYSDAELGATTV
+333 SGTYSDADLGTTTV
-347 KAIGYNPANNTWGIL
+347 KAIGYNPANNTWGIV

-407 DSFSNN
+407 DAFSNN

-434 DASGEKVVQKGHLL
+434 DAAGENVVQKGHLL

-457 VPNSSPEGYTTTLS
+457 VPNSSPEGYTTALP

-481 YRWNNWSGGKVQVLK
+481 YRWNNWYGGKVQILK

-502 SVVRESS
+502 SVVRESA

-603 PAPAPEPT
+603 PEQTPAPEPT
-611 KSAEPTVAPTVAP
+611 KP
-624 SAEPTVAPTE
+624 AEPTVAPTE
-634 APTAEPTKSA
+634 APSAEPTKA
-644 EPTVAPTEA
+644 PEPTVAPT
-653 PTAEPTKSAEPTVAP
+653 AEPSAEPSKSAEPTVAP
-668 TAEPTKSA
+668 TAEPSAEPTKSA
-676 EPTVAPTEAPSA
+676 EPTVEPSA
-688 TAEPTMTP
+688 TAEPT
-696 SASAEPTAEPSV
+696 AEPTVEPS
-708 TAEPTATAEP
+708 ATAEP

-751 VAPSVAPSA
+751 VVPSVAPSA
-760 SATPSASVSASPTAV
+760 SVTPSASVGASPTAV
-775 PSVPAVTPSAT
+775 PSVPAVTPSASE
-786 VSASASASSSV
+786 SASASASV
-797 SASASSSASSS
+797 SASSSASSS
-808 SSASASES
+808 SSASATASASES

-821 SASESASAS
+821 SASAS

-842 ATGHKGGS
+842 TAGHKGGS
-850 NGGSDAGSG
+850 NGGSDADSG

-880 GGGSSAGGS
+880 GGGSSVGG
-889 SSSTSGSSSSK
+889 SSTSGSPSSK

-913 AAGAITL
+913 AAGAIIL

>member
-6 SSTRLSK
+6 SGTRLSK

-19 VAGAVALPLAPVLAE
+19 VAGAVTLPLAPVLAE
-34 NINIAAQNVAA
+34 NINVAAQNVAA

-109 QAAGR
+109 NAAGR

-165 KFEGPMEVKMA
+165 KFEGPQEVKMA

-224 SYTGSAANAPK
+224 SYTGSAANTPK
-235 SAYSAAESY
+235 SAYSVAESY
-244 NTGASVNQPQNT
+244 NTGAGVSQPQNT

-267 APPSFSGDTTYT
+267 APPSFGGDTTYT
-279 VLNSSNLKMTDTGVL
+279 VLTSSNLKMTDTGVL
-294 KAIKGV
+294 KANKGV
-300 FAVDA
+300 FAVDT

-333 SGIYSDAELGATTV
+333 SGIYSNAELGANTV
-347 KAIGYNPANNTWGIL
+347 KAIGYNPANNTWGIV

-379 KATSQALPKPDSID
+379 NATSQALPKPDSID
-393 PQVVNAYSLDEYYG
+393 PQVVKAYSLDEYYG

-413 TVTLAPLPDG
+413 TLTLAPLPDG

-434 DASGEKVVQKGHLL
+434 DASGEKVIQKGHLL

-457 VPNSSPEGYTTTLS
+457 VPNSSPEGYTTTLP

-481 YRWNNWSGGKVQVLK
+481 YRWNNWYGGKVQILK

-502 SVVRESS
+502 SVVRESA

-603 PAPAPEPT
+603 PEQTPAPEPT
-611 KSAEPTVAPTVAP
+611 KPAEPTVAPTEAPSAEPTKAPEPTVAPTAEPSAEPSKSAEPTVAPTMAPTAEPTKTAEPTVAPTEVPSATAEPTVAPTVAP
-624 SAEPTVAPTE
+624 SA
-634 APTAEPTKSA
+634 TAEPTATAEPSA
-644 EPTVAPTEA
+644 EPT
-653 PTAEPTKSAEPTVAP
+653 
-668 TAEPTKSA
+668 
-676 EPTVAPTEAPSA
+676 
-688 TAEPTMTP
+688 M
-696 SASAEPTAEPSV
+696 EPS
-708 TAEPTATAEP
+708 ATAEP

-751 VAPSVAPSA
+751 VVPSVAPSA
-760 SATPSASVSASPTAV
+760 SVTPSASVGASPTAV
-775 PSVPAVTPSAT
+775 PSVPAVTPSASE
-786 VSASASASSSV
+786 SASASASV
-797 SASASSSASSS
+797 SASSSASSS
-808 SSASASES
+808 SSASATASASES

-821 SASESASAS
+821 SASAS

-842 ATGHKGGS
+842 TAGHKGGS
-850 NGGSDAGSG
+850 NGGSDADSG

-880 GGGSSAGGS
+880 GGGSSVGG
-889 SSSTSGSSSSK
+889 SSTSGSPSSK

-913 AAGAITL
+913 AAGAIIL

>member
-6 SSTRLSK
+6 SGTRLSK

-244 NTGASVNQPQNT
+244 NTGAGVNQPQNT

-333 SGIYSDAELGATTV
+333 SGIYSDAELGANTV

-516 TEVATMFLTRAGN
+516 TEVATMFLTAR
-529 VVVVDASGSRLVFMD
+529 VTWSWWMH
-544 DTLNKVNE
+544 
-552 VVLSS
+552 
-557 MRKTDKSGGYNAL
+557 
-570 ELPNGDIIYPTS
+570 
-582 FENPNTYEDQLWL
+582 
-595 NRLAANSA
+595 
-603 PAPAPEPT
+603 PAPAWC
-611 KSAEPTVAPTVAP
+611 SW
-624 SAEPTVAPTE
+624 
-634 APTAEPTKSA
+634 
-644 EPTVAPTEA
+644 
-653 PTAEPTKSAEPTVAP
+653 
-668 TAEPTKSA
+668 
-676 EPTVAPTEAPSA
+676 
-688 TAEPTMTP
+688 MTP
-696 SASAEPTAEPSV
+696 
-708 TAEPTATAEP
+708 
-718 TVEPSATAEPSVTA
+718 
-732 EPTAVPSEEPTSPS
+732 
-746 LPTAS
+746 
-751 VAPSVAPSA
+751 
-760 SATPSASVSASPTAV
+760 
-775 PSVPAVTPSAT
+775 
-786 VSASASASSSV
+786 
-797 SASASSSASSS
+797 
-808 SSASASES
+808 
-816 ASSSA
+816 
-821 SASESASAS
+821 
-830 ASASESSTADQN
+830 
-842 ATGHKGGS
+842 
-850 NGGSDAGSG
+850 
-859 ASDNLGVSG
+859 
-868 SNGGSSNGGSSL
+868 
-880 GGGSSAGGS
+880 
-889 SSSTSGSSSSK
+889 
-900 LAQTGASGAMFAA
+900 
-913 AAGAITL
+913 
-920 AAGTALV
+920 
-927 VARRR
+927 
-932 KS
+932 

>member
-6 SSTRLSK
+6 SGTRLSK

-34 NINIAAQNVAA
+34 NINIAA

-224 SYTGSAANAPK
+224 SYNGSAANTPK
-235 SAYSAAESY
+235 SAYSVAESY
-244 NTGASVNQPQNT
+244 NTGAGVNQPQNT

-279 VLNSSNLKMTDTGVL
+279 VLTSSNLKMTDTGVL

-333 SGIYSDAELGATTV
+333 SGTYSDADLGTTTV
-347 KAIGYNPANNTWGIL
+347 KAIGYNPANNTWGIV

-407 DSFSNN
+407 DAFSNN

-434 DASGEKVVQKGHLL
+434 DAAGENVVQKGHLL

-457 VPNSSPEGYTTTLS
+457 VPNSSPEGYTTALP

-481 YRWNNWSGGKVQVLK
+481 YRWNNWYGGKVQILK

-502 SVVRESS
+502 SVVRESA

-603 PAPAPEPT
+603 PEQTPAPEPT
-611 KSAEPTVAPTVAP
+611 KPAEPTVAPTEAPSAEPTKAPEPTVAPTAEPSAEPSKSAEPTVAPTMAPTAEPTKTAEPTVAPTEVPSATAEPTVAPTVAP
-624 SAEPTVAPTE
+624 SA
-634 APTAEPTKSA
+634 TAEPTATAEPSA
-644 EPTVAPTEA
+644 EPT
-653 PTAEPTKSAEPTVAP
+653 
-668 TAEPTKSA
+668 
-676 EPTVAPTEAPSA
+676 
-688 TAEPTMTP
+688 M
-696 SASAEPTAEPSV
+696 EPS
-708 TAEPTATAEP
+708 ATAEP

-751 VAPSVAPSA
+751 VVPSVAPSA
-760 SATPSASVSASPTAV
+760 SVTPSASVGASPTAV
-775 PSVPAVTPSAT
+775 PSVPAVTPSASE
-786 VSASASASSSV
+786 SASASASV
-797 SASASSSASSS
+797 SASSSASSS
-808 SSASASES
+808 SSASATASASES

-821 SASESASAS
+821 SASAS

-842 ATGHKGGS
+842 TAGHKGGS
-850 NGGSDAGSG
+850 NGGSDADSG

-880 GGGSSAGGS
+880 GGGSSVGG
-889 SSSTSGSSSSK
+889 SSTSGSPSSK

-913 AAGAITL
+913 AAGAIIL

>member
-53 ATAGASFG
+53 ATTGASFG

-94 PTSTTVSEDGKQVTL
+94 PISTTVSEDGKQVTL

>member
-6 SSTRLSK
+6 SGTRLSK

-109 QAAGR
+109 QASGR

-224 SYTGSAANAPK
+224 SYTGNAANTPK
-235 SAYSAAESY
+235 SAYSVAESY
-244 NTGASVNQPQNT
+244 NTGAGVNLPQNT

-267 APPSFSGDTTYT
+267 APPSFGGDTTYT
-279 VLNSSNLKMTDTGVL
+279 VLTSSNLKMTDTGVL

-333 SGIYSDAELGATTV
+333 SGTYSNADLGTTTV
-347 KAIGYNPANNTWGIL
+347 KAIGYNPANNTWGIV

-434 DASGEKVVQKGHLL
+434 DAAGEKVVQKGHLL
-448 HLSSNGVSL
+448 HMSSNGVSL
-457 VPNSSPEGYTTTLS
+457 VPNSSPAGYDTALP

-481 YRWNNWSGGKVQVLK
+481 YRWNNWYGGKVQILK

-502 SVVRESS
+502 SVVRESA

-529 VVVVDASGSRLVFMD
+529 MVVVDASGSRLVFMD
-544 DTLNKVNE
+544 ETLNKVNE

-603 PAPAPEPT
+603 PEQTPAPEPT
-611 KSAEPTVAPTVAP
+611 KP
-624 SAEPTVAPTE
+624 AEPTVAPTE
-634 APTAEPTKSA
+634 APSAEPTKA
-644 EPTVAPTEA
+644 PEPTVAPT
-653 PTAEPTKSAEPTVAP
+653 AEPSAEPSKSAEPTVAP
-668 TAEPTKSA
+668 TAEPSAEPTKSA
-676 EPTVAPTEAPSA
+676 EPTVEPSA
-688 TAEPTMTP
+688 TAEPT
-696 SASAEPTAEPSV
+696 AEPTVEPS
-708 TAEPTATAEP
+708 ATAEP

-751 VAPSVAPSA
+751 VVPSVAPSA
-760 SATPSASVSASPTAV
+760 SVTPSASVGASPTAV
-775 PSVPAVTPSAT
+775 PSVPAVTPSASE
-786 VSASASASSSV
+786 SASASASV
-797 SASASSSASSS
+797 SASSSASSS
-808 SSASASES
+808 SSASATASASES

-821 SASESASAS
+821 SASAS

-842 ATGHKGGS
+842 TAGHKGGS
-850 NGGSDAGSG
+850 NGGSDADSG

-880 GGGSSAGGS
+880 GGGSSVGG
-889 SSSTSGSSSSK
+889 SSTSGSPSSK

-913 AAGAITL
+913 AAGAIIL

>member
-6 SSTRLSK
+6 SGTRLSK

-224 SYTGSAANAPK
+224 SYTGSAANTTK
-235 SAYSAAESY
+235 SAYSVAESY

-333 SGIYSDAELGATTV
+333 SGIYSDAELGANTV

-457 VPNSSPEGYTTTLS
+457 VPNSSPEGYTTALP

-481 YRWNNWSGGKVQVLK
+481 YRWNNWYGGKVQILK

-611 KSAEPTVAPTVAP
+611 KAP
-624 SAEPTVAPTE
+624 EPTVAPTE
-634 APTAEPTKSA
+634 APT
-644 EPTVAPTEA
+644 
-653 PTAEPTKSAEPTVAP
+653 AEPTVAP

-676 EPTVAPTEAPSA
+676 EPTVAPTAEPTVAP
-688 TAEPTMTP
+688 TAEPTVAPTEAP
-696 SASAEPTAEPSV
+696 TSEPTAEPSV

-718 TVEPSATAEPSVTA
+718 TVEPSATAEPTVAPTVAPSATAEPSVTA

-786 VSASASASSSV
+786 VSASASASASASSSV

-808 SSASASES
+808 SSASVSASASES

-821 SASESASAS
+821 SASAS

-842 ATGHKGGS
+842 TAGHKGGS

-880 GGGSSAGGS
+880 GGGSSAG

>member
-6 SSTRLSK
+6 SGTRFSK

-19 VAGAVALPLAPVLAE
+19 VAGAVTLPLAPVLAE

-53 ATAGASFG
+53 ATASASFG

-94 PTSTTVSEDGKQVTL
+94 PSSTTISEDGKQVTL

-165 KFEGPMEVKMA
+165 KFEGPAEVKMA
-176 TLSTGTAKQSEKD
+176 TLSTGTAKQSEKG

-224 SYTGSAANAPK
+224 SYTGSAANTPK
-235 SAYSAAESY
+235 SANSVAESY
-244 NTGASVNQPQNT
+244 NTGAGVNQPQNT
-256 ARLGQNHIVHV
+256 ARLGRNHIVHV

-294 KAIKGV
+294 KANKGV

-311 VIGSETNK
+311 VIGSESNK

-333 SGIYSDAELGATTV
+333 SGTYSDAELGTNTV
-347 KAIGYNPANNTWGIL
+347 KAIGYNPANNTWGIV
-362 SIDGQGGGK
+362 SIDGHGGGK
-371 LTIIDASG
+371 LTLIDASG

-413 TVTLAPLPDG
+413 TLTLAPLPDG

-457 VPNSSPEGYTTTLS
+457 VPNSSPEGYDTALP

-481 YRWNNWSGGKVQVLK
+481 YRWNNWYGGKVQILK

-502 SVVRESS
+502 SVVRESA

-582 FENPNTYEDQLWL
+582 FENPTTYEDQLWL
-595 NRLAANSA
+595 NRLATNSA
-603 PAPAPEPT
+603 PTPAPEPT
-611 KSAEPTVAPTVAP
+611 KSAEPTVAPTAEPTVAP
-624 SAEPTVAPTE
+624 SAEPTVTAEPTVAPTE
-634 APTAEPTKSA
+634 AP
-644 EPTVAPTEA
+644 
-653 PTAEPTKSAEPTVAP
+653 SAEPTVAP

-676 EPTVAPTEAPSA
+676 EP
-688 TAEPTMTP
+688 
-696 SASAEPTAEPSV
+696 SAEPTK
-708 TAEPTATAEP
+708 TA
-718 TVEPSATAEPSVTA
+718 
-732 EPTAVPSEEPTSPS
+732 EPTSPS

-760 SATPSASVSASPTAV
+760 SATPSASVSVSPTAV
-775 PSVPAVTPSAT
+775 PSVPAVTPSVSKSA
-786 VSASASASSSV
+786 SASASASSSASV
-797 SASASSSASSS
+797 SASSSASSS
-808 SSASASES
+808 SSASAT
-816 ASSSA
+816 A

-842 ATGHKGGS
+842 AAGHKGGS
-850 NGGSDAGSG
+850 NGDSDAGSG

-868 SNGGSSNGGSSL
+868 SNGGSSNGGSS
-880 GGGSSAGGS
+880 
-889 SSSTSGSSSSK
+889 TSGSSSSK
-900 LAQTGASGAMFAA
+900 LAQTGASGAIFAV
-913 AAGAITL
+913 AAGTITL
-920 AAGTALV
+920 VAGTALV

>member
-6 SSTRLSK
+6 SGTRLSK

-45 QNVAAGDQ
+45 QNVVAGDQ
-53 ATAGASFG
+53 ASTGASFG

-224 SYTGSAANAPK
+224 SYTGNAANTPK
-235 SAYSAAESY
+235 SAYSVAESY
-244 NTGASVNQPQNT
+244 NTGAGVNLPQNT
-256 ARLGQNHIVHV
+256 ARLGKNHIVHV

-279 VLNSSNLKMTDTGVL
+279 VLTSSNLKMTDTGVL

-333 SGIYSDAELGATTV
+333 SGTYSDVDLGANTV
-347 KAIGYNPANNTWGIL
+347 KAIGYNPANNTWGIV

-407 DSFSNN
+407 DAFSNN

-434 DASGEKVVQKGHLL
+434 DAAGENVVQKGHLL

-457 VPNSSPEGYTTTLS
+457 VPNSSPEGYTTALP

-481 YRWNNWSGGKVQVLK
+481 YRWNNWYGGKVQILK

-502 SVVRESS
+502 SVVRESA

-603 PAPAPEPT
+603 PEQTPAPEPT
-611 KSAEPTVAPTVAP
+611 KP
-624 SAEPTVAPTE
+624 AEPTVAPTE
-634 APTAEPTKSA
+634 APSAEPTKA
-644 EPTVAPTEA
+644 PEPTVAPTAE
-653 PTAEPTKSAEPTVAP
+653 PSAEPTKPAEPTVAPTVAP

-676 EPTVAPTEAPSA
+676 EPTVAPSAEPTVEPSA
-688 TAEPTMTP
+688 TAEPT
-696 SASAEPTAEPSV
+696 AEPTVEPS
-708 TAEPTATAEP
+708 ATAEP

-751 VAPSVAPSA
+751 VVPSVAPSA
-760 SATPSASVSASPTAV
+760 SVTPGASVGASPTAV
-775 PSVPAVTPSAT
+775 PSVPAVTPSASE
-786 VSASASASSSV
+786 SASASASV
-797 SASASSSASSS
+797 SASSSASSS
-808 SSASASES
+808 SSASATASASES

-821 SASESASAS
+821 SASAS

-842 ATGHKGGS
+842 TAGHKGGS
-850 NGGSDAGSG
+850 NGGSDADSG

-880 GGGSSAGGS
+880 GGGSSVGG
-889 SSSTSGSSSSK
+889 SSTSGSPSSK

-913 AAGAITL
+913 AAGAIIL